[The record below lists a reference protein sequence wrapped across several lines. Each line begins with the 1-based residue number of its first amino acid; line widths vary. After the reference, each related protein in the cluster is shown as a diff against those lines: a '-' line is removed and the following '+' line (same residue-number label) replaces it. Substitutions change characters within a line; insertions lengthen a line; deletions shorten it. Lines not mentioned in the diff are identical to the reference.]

1 MVGVIK
7 ITQKNKTE
15 RMHEY
20 DSRLQKHTWAIMV
33 VGL

>member
-1 MVGVIK
+1 MLGVIK

-20 DSRLQKHTWAIMV
+20 DMRLQKRKQPIKV
-33 VGL
+33 V